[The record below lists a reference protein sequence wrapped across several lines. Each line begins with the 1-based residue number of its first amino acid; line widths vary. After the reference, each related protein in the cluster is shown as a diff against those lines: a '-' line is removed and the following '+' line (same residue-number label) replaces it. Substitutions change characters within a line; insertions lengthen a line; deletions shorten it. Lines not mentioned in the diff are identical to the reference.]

1 METICG
7 CLEVSGLWPKKE
19 WTGQDLNLRS
29 SAREA
34 DVLPARLPVQWQ
46 VLIFRE
52 EFKLSLLLATFSLNA
67 HPKLHRFERFLF
79 LVNCYVEHTQ
89 QHLEHLNN
97 QLDNH

>member
-1 METICG
+1 MGTICA

-46 VLIFRE
+46 VLIFQE
-52 EFKLSLLLATFSLNA
+52 EFKLSLLLATVSENA
-67 HPKLHRFERFLF
+67 HPKLPRF
-79 LVNCYVEHTQ
+79 
-89 QHLEHLNN
+89 
-97 QLDNH
+97 